1 MTNTPIFTQFT
12 HYLLGKDA
20 KKTTPSSL
28 KDHPQIPFIIDT
40 LSRRERHHLI
50 LINPSS
56 EKINRALLE
65 SLALQLSGSNITK
78 TLRDCSVVYF
88 DTTRFSLASIN
99 KEELENEFNLLCDD
113 LKTNHKRMVFA
124 LSESDFLFQEI
135 RSPLLASF
143 NQLLKSMLTNDSFRL
158 IIFTRKQNLF
168 AANPVNHLMT
178 TLQLTEPSAHEFVS
192 LLKSCQMSIEQ
203 FHQVIISDETFASA
217 YSLATQYLA
226 HESCFDKA
234 LELLDSAAA
243 RASMTERNDY
253 AGHKGIVSTHLLA
266 QIVSNW
272 TQIPLTHL
280 QHGKFL
286 AHKFVDAVA
295 KQIFGQ
301 EAALNLIAA
310 HLQNAGIKLQQK
322 SGPICH
328 FLFLGS
334 SEIGKTETAFAIADY
349 LFNHNDALLTIN
361 LTETSYASLAE
372 IKAFTRKDEK
382 RCVNFLSH
390 VKQTPY
396 TIVLLENIDHTS
408 RQTLDLFN
416 EIFTQGYALDEH
428 GHSVDFRHTI
438 VIMTTRLGSQ
448 EINNLVATCHTE
460 ETSKT
465 VDLMQLVLNEHVQE
479 PSHQD
484 QTNLSIQEINSELI
498 PKLIEHFS
506 SVFLQHVHVVP
517 FVPLE
522 YLAFEKIIRLKL
534 KVLAKRLDNQFS
546 IELNFAPEVIKFLA
560 HEAYWRKTETTSFE
574 KILEQHLYSC
584 VSHEVLVHAEEKNK
598 SKRLL
603 VQLNENGQR
612 LRCEFV
618 VGSGVGI

>member
-1 MTNTPIFTQFT
+1 MTDTSIFSHFT

-20 KKTTPSSL
+20 KKITSSSL

-40 LSRRERHHLI
+40 LSRRERHHLM
-50 LINPSS
+50 LINPYS

-65 SLALQLSGSNITK
+65 SLALHLSGSNITK
-78 TLRDCSVVYF
+78 TLRDCSVVFF
-88 DTTRFSLASIN
+88 DTARFALASIS
-99 KEELENEFNLLCDD
+99 KEELENEFILLCDD
-113 LKTNHKRMVFA
+113 LKSNNKRIVFA
-124 LSESDFLFQEI
+124 LSESDFLFQETD
-135 RSPLLASF
+135 SPLLTSF
-143 NQLLKSMLTNDSFRL
+143 NTLLRSLLTNDLFRL
-158 IIFTRKQNLF
+158 IFFTRKQNVF
-168 AANPVNHLMT
+168 AASPVKYFMT
-178 TLQLTEPSAHEFVS
+178 PLQLTEPSTHELVS
-192 LLKSCQMSIEQ
+192 LLKSCQMPIEQ

-217 YSLATQYLA
+217 YFLATQYLA

-266 QIVSNW
+266 QIVSSW

-280 QHGKFL
+280 HHSKFL
-286 AHKFVDAVA
+286 AHKLVDALA

-301 EAALNLIAA
+301 EAALNLIAT
-310 HLQNAGIKLQQK
+310 HLQNAGTKLQHK

-334 SEIGKTETAFAIADY
+334 SEIGKTETALAIADY
-349 LFNHNDALLTIN
+349 LFNHNDALLTVN
-361 LTETSYASLAE
+361 LTEASYTSLAE
-372 IKAFTRKDEK
+372 IKAYTRKDEK

-390 VKQTPY
+390 VKKTPY
-396 TIVLLENIDHTS
+396 TVVLLENIDQTS
-408 RQTLDLFN
+408 RQTLDLFD
-416 EIFTQGYALDEH
+416 EIFTQGYALDEQ
-428 GHSVDFRHTI
+428 GHPVDFRHTI
-438 VIMTTRLGSQ
+438 VIMTARIGSQ
-448 EINNLVATCHTE
+448 EINNLVTTCHTE
-460 ETSKT
+460 ETSKS

-479 PSHQD
+479 PSQQD
-484 QTNLSIQEINSELI
+484 QANLSVQEINSELM

-506 SVFLQHVHVVP
+506 SVFLKHIHVVP
-517 FVPLE
+517 FVPLD
-522 YLAFEKIIRLKL
+522 YLAFEKIIRSKL
-534 KVLAKRLDNQFS
+534 KMLTRRLDNQFG
-546 IELNFAPEVIKFLA
+546 IEINFAPEVIKFLA

-584 VSHEVLVHAEEKNK
+584 VSHEVLMHAEERNK